1 MACSEHPRL
10 AIDSGWTRRTGGDG
24 AMSSTLNVQM
34 LRGRF
39 LGRCTMRIGSMQSS
53 IKTYYF
59 ENMMAHD
66 WEEDGLHVRLGKE
79 E

>member
-1 MACSEHPRL
+1 
-10 AIDSGWTRRTGGDG
+10 
-24 AMSSTLNVQM
+24 MSSTLNVQM